1 MDNRILPKLDGLTIK
16 DESLAEKA
24 AIMIRH
30 KIMTG
35 VLTPGER
42 LAENDFA
49 LALGIS
55 RACVREAFQIL
66 EYEGLIRKVANKY
79 TEIVR
84 LTLQDI
90 EEIYRLR
97 AAIEVCCFEMAM
109 LKNSLPLDQ
118 LETIA
123 REISNRYQLSAVPQ
137 DSLSWIDED
146 FAFHEL
152 IVAYSGNKRA
162 IDAWNR
168 LKNQAKLALYDAT
181 LNYWTPK
188 TIANH
193 EDLVQ
198 IIRKSSLPTAAE
210 RIKKHIMD
218 GYYSLA
224 NALNAA
230 NTANQKGT

>member
-1 MDNRILPKLDGLTIK
+1 MDNEISRKLDGLAIK

-24 AIMIRH
+24 AKIIRD
-30 KIMTG
+30 KIITG
-35 VLTPGER
+35 VLIPGER
-42 LAENDFA
+42 LAEHDFA

-97 AAIEVCCFEMAM
+97 AAIEVSCLEMAQAR
-109 LKNSLPLDQ
+109 NQLPLDQ
-118 LETIA
+118 LAAIA
-123 REISNRYQLSAVPQ
+123 RVINSRYQSATASQ
-137 DSLSWIDED
+137 DALTWIEED

-152 IVAYSGNKRA
+152 LVASSGNRRA
-162 IDAWNR
+162 IDAWHR
-168 LKNQAKLALYDAT
+168 LKNQAILALYDAT
-181 LNYWTPK
+181 LNYWNPK

-193 EDLVQ
+193 EELVETMRQ
-198 IIRKSSLPTAAE
+198 SPLAVIAE
-210 RIKKHIMD
+210 QIKKHIMD
-218 GYYSLA
+218 GFFSMA
-224 NALNAA
+224 AALG
-230 NTANQKGT
+230 ANQDDRRN